1 MVARSVEDVR
11 AYRRCPLAYT
21 LGGIVGEDGIT
32 SERCLEIC
40 VRESVHEAGRKRIRG
55 EKVLLDEMLD
65 TFHSAWERESKR
77 IAEDVRDMTALGE
90 RCISNYMRMIDRNDR
105 DIAYSG
111 VHSNLQLPGG
121 FLRVE
126 VDEIS
131 VHGTDVILCNY
142 ITRTDILS
150 KDDLKDDMK
159 MGLAAVWAMEN
170 LPGAVNI
177 SLRWRFLISG
187 LEESMPVS
195 RRNLEEMERSVSDTL
210 AEMDTEESKYPKWSD
225 DCRICIHRRMC
236 PLFMHDEISD
246 CHNLT
251 LDEGR
256 GMVDEYVEL
265 EEKILALKHRQQLL
279 EAKQDAVGRRL
290 VAFADANGFMAVTGK
305 TYKALIKH
313 ERKVELPKDKTEL
326 VALIR
331 DIGEYERLSG
341 VNYPKLRSEIL
352 SGKADPRIAAKADMV
367 TVDRVYLRKRDTL
380 LRRRSYLS
388 KQPIEQ
394 IHDIHTLV

>member
-1 MVARSVEDVR
+1 MDGFRRDTVSDGIIHIRCIHPNMVARSVEDIC

-21 LGGIVGEDGIT
+21 LGGLVGEDGIT

-40 VRESVHEAGRKRIRG
+40 IREAIHEAGNKRILG
-55 EKVLLDEMLD
+55 EKV
-65 TFHSAWERESKR
+65 
-77 IAEDVRDMTALGE
+77 
-90 RCISNYMRMIDRNDR
+90 
-105 DIAYSG
+105 
-111 VHSNLQLPGG
+111 
-121 FLRVE
+121 
-126 VDEIS
+126 
-131 VHGTDVILCNY
+131 
-142 ITRTDILS
+142 
-150 KDDLKDDMK
+150 
-159 MGLAAVWAMEN
+159 
-170 LPGAVNI
+170 
-177 SLRWRFLISG
+177 
-187 LEESMPVS
+187 
-195 RRNLEEMERSVSDTL
+195 
-210 AEMDTEESKYPKWSD
+210 
-225 DCRICIHRRMC
+225 
-236 PLFMHDEISD
+236 
-246 CHNLT
+246 
-251 LDEGR
+251 
-256 GMVDEYVEL
+256 
-265 EEKILALKHRQQLL
+265 LL

-305 TYKALIKH
+305 TYKALIEH

-331 DIGEYERLSG
+331 DIGEYGRLSG